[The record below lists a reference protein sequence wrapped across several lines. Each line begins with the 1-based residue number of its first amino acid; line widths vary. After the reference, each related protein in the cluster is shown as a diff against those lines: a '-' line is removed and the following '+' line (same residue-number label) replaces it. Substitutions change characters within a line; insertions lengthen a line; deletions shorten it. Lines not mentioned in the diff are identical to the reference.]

1 MRITERI
8 EHSATPEQVH
18 AMLIDPAFQEERCRR
33 SGSLHHEVEVEVTDE
48 GPIVVTRRQMPTQ
61 DLPDVAKRF
70 VGSTLELVETVRW
83 GSSDA
88 EGDWEAAYTLQVE
101 STPVSMVGGIHL
113 WPDGAGTVHAVD
125 GELSAHVPLVGG
137 RIERAVQ
144 PLIATAWELE
154 TRLSQEWLA
163 SH

>member
-1 MRITERI
+1 MRISERI
-8 EHSATPEQVH
+8 EHDATPERVH

-48 GPIVVTRRQMPTQ
+48 GPIVVTRRQLPTE
-61 DLPDVAKRF
+61 DLPEVAKRF

-88 EGDWEAAYTLQVE
+88 DGDWEAGYTLDVE

-125 GELSAHVPLVGG
+125 GELSAHVPLLGN
-137 RIERAVQ
+137 RIERAVH
-144 PLIATAWELE
+144 PLIATALDLE
-154 TRLSQEWLA
+154 ARLSREWLA
-163 SH
+163 AH